1 MKDLEKQKT
10 DLHSTFWGMVTTGI
24 CAAVMVFLTLFL
36 GYRYPKSHLTL
47 MVTSLTLMLT
57 GWLISYIDYRLLKLK
72 IEITEELSK

>member
-10 DLHSTFWGMVTTGI
+10 DLRKKFWGMVTIGI
-24 CAAVMVFLTLFL
+24 CAAVVVFSMLFV
-36 GYRYPKSHLTL
+36 GYRCLKSPPTL
-47 MVTSLTLMLT
+47 MVTTLTLMLT